1 MVKELENLEAKL
13 NWHWR
18 DSMRTI
24 RFLSFDGRVA
34 FLIPVWLLYLRWSTI
49 IISFMVFYIFR
60 FLENKGLSFPSAL
73 RAFRSWIIG
82 RERPGHLSAN
92 RHRFIDT
99 G

>member
-34 FLIPVWLLYLRWSTI
+34 FLIPIWLLYLRWSTI
-49 IISFMVFYIFR
+49 IISFMVFYVFR
-60 FLENKGLSFPSAL
+60 FLENKGLSFPAAI
-73 RAFRSWIIG
+73 RAFRSWVVG
-82 RERPGHLSAN
+82 RERPGLLSAN
-92 RHRFIDT
+92 RHHFIDS

>member
-1 MVKELENLEAKL
+1 MVKELENLEAKV

-34 FLIPVWLLYLRWSTI
+34 FLIPVWLIYLRWSTI

-60 FLENKGLSFPSAL
+60 FLENKGPSFPAAI
-73 RAFRSWIIG
+73 RAFRAWIVG
-82 RERPGHLSAN
+82 RERPGHLSSN
-92 RHRFIDT
+92 RHHFIDS

>member
-1 MVKELENLEAKL
+1 MVKELENLEAKM

-49 IISFMVFYIFR
+49 FISFVVFYVFR
-60 FLENKGLSFPSAL
+60 FLENKGLSFPAAL
-73 RAFRSWIIG
+73 RAFRSWLLG
-82 RERPGHLSAN
+82 RERPGLLSSGK
-92 RHRFIDT
+92 HRFIDW